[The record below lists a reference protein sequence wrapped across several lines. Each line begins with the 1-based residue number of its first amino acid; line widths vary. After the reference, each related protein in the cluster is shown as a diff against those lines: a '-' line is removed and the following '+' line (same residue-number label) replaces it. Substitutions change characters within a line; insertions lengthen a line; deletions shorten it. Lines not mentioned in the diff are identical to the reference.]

1 MKLLLRKRHL
11 LLLAGALW
19 GLFSGSLYAQQT
31 VSGTVTASEDGTL
44 LVGVTVAVQGT
55 NNGVLTDDNGR
66 YKITAETPSAVL
78 VFSYYGFAT
87 QEISISGQSSINV
100 SLEPSIS
107 TLDEVVV
114 VGYGS
119 QKKREL
125 TGAIVQLKSDEINKL
140 ATSDFASAIQGQ
152 MAGVSVRN
160 GSGRPGENAQITIR
174 GITSFQDGGSEPLYV
189 VDGVTY
195 VTNPNITPQEIES
208 IEVLKDGASAA
219 IYGSRASA
227 GVILITTKKGRAGQP
242 QVTFDA
248 YYGIQSI
255 TSGIPLA
262 NTKEALY
269 INDVQNRYQT
279 TGQFYPL
286 DFNFDALK
294 HDTNWLDELQVDN
307 APMQNYSLGV
317 SGGKGGLTYN
327 VTGTFFDQTGTLILS
342 RYKKYSLRSNTTF
355 KKGKFT
361 AQTNLG
367 VNISDQTREP
377 WALMYDAIRLNPYS
391 PSLNPEE
398 EEFTV
403 GGTNPEVLTN
413 FTGKLKQESNR
424 NSNGLNGNLRL
435 GLEIIKGLT
444 LSANL
449 GGSFNNTKDR
459 FFAPSYTVFTDD
471 GQINLGATDD
481 NANLRLADGT
491 STRTIG
497 EFTLN
502 YQRTFGD
509 HSLSALV
516 GNTYETSRW
525 EWYQTGADFV
535 SSNSTPT
542 IGNGEPIVGR
552 QTINQTNSVSVL
564 GRVFYSYKSKYMVN
578 AVIRRDGSSNF
589 GPNNRYGVFPSVS
602 AAWTFSEEGF
612 LSGIQEVLS
621 LGKIRFGY
629 GTTGSDR
636 IPPYGYTPVVISNVS
651 YPFGADESLDP
662 GFTQPGFADPNL
674 KWESNISRNI
684 GLDLEFFKGKGG
696 LTLDLYEQDKRDM
709 LLAIVPPIS
718 AGSTPVSGQ
727 SYDRFLTNIGN
738 LNNRGVEVG
747 AFMTNRYG
755 DFSYR
760 LSGTFT
766 KNINTVVS
774 LSREDEIIF
783 GGNPNIVRASQTNP
797 VAALKEGLPV
807 GVFLVYETDGTIKN
821 AEELAQYQVL
831 DPEAQLGDLRYV
843 DTNGDGQLTLED
855 KVNKGSYQ
863 PAFEY
868 GFNLDLGYKNIDF
881 TVQFYGVEGSTIY
894 NGPKQYAYSTKRH
907 KDLVYAWTDA
917 NPTSNVPT
925 PRSVIEH
932 PNVQTDTDLF
942 LEDGSFLRLRNVIL
956 GYSFPKTM
964 LSKVGLGTL
973 RIYVS
978 AQNPITWT
986 QYSGFDPEVAS
997 GNPFNGGLDQG
1008 KYPVSSIYRTGLT
1021 INF

>member
-11 LLLAGALW
+11 LLLAGVLW

-31 VSGTVTASEDGTL
+31 ISGTVTASEDGSL

-55 NNGVLTDDNGR
+55 NTGVLTDDNGR
-66 YKITAETPSAVL
+66 YRITAESSSDIL
-78 VFSYYGFAT
+78 VFTYYGFAK
-87 QEISISGQSSINV
+87 QEIAIEGQSTINV
-100 SLEPSIS
+100 SLESSIS

-125 TGAIVQLKSDEINKL
+125 TGAIVQIKSDEINKL

-219 IYGSRASA
+219 IYGARASA
-227 GVILITTKKGRAGQP
+227 GVILITTKKGQAGQP
-242 QVTFDA
+242 RVSFDA
-248 YYGIQSI
+248 FYGIQSI

-286 DFNFDALK
+286 DFNFDALE
-294 HDTNWLDELQVDN
+294 HDTDWLEELQVDN

-317 SGGKGGLTYN
+317 SGGKGGMTYN
-327 VTGTFFDQTGTLILS
+327 VTGTYFDQSGTLILS
-342 RYKKYSLRSNTTF
+342 RYRKYSLRSNTTF
-355 KKGKFT
+355 KKGKFS

-367 VNISDQTREP
+367 VNISNQDREP

-391 PSLNPEE
+391 PSLNPSED
-398 EEFTV
+398 EFTV

-413 FTGKLKQESNR
+413 FTGKLKQESTR
-424 NSNGLNGNLRL
+424 NANGLNGNLRL
-435 GLEIIKGLT
+435 GFEILKGLT
-444 LSANL
+444 LQANL
-449 GGSFNNTKDR
+449 GGSYNNTKDR

-471 GQINLGATDD
+471 GQVNLGATDD

-491 STRTIG
+491 STRTIA

-502 YQRTFGD
+502 YQRTFGN
-509 HSLSALV
+509 HSISALA

-525 EWYQTGADFV
+525 EWFQTGADFV
-535 SSNSTPT
+535 SSNNTPT

-552 QTINQTNSVSVL
+552 QTINQTNSVSLL
-564 GRVFYSYKSKYMVN
+564 GRLFYSYKSKYMIN

-589 GPNNRYGVFPSVS
+589 GPNNRFGVFPSVS

-612 LSGIQEVLS
+612 LSSIQDVLS
-621 LGKIRFGY
+621 LGKIRVGY

-636 IPPYGYTPVVISNVS
+636 IPPYGYTPVVISSVS
-651 YPFGADESLDP
+651 YPFGRDESLDP

-684 GLDLEFFKGKGG
+684 GLDLEFFEGKGG
-696 LTLDLYEQDKRDM
+696 ITLDLYEQDKRDM

-738 LNNRGVEVG
+738 LNNRGVELG
-747 AFMTNRYG
+747 AFTTNRFG
-755 DFSYR
+755 VFSYR

-774 LSREDEIIF
+774 LSREGEIIL

-821 AEELAQYQVL
+821 AEELAQYQML

-843 DTNGDGQLTLED
+843 DTNGDGALTIED

-868 GFNLDLGYKNIDF
+868 GFNLDLGY
-881 TVQFYGVEGSTIY
+881 
-894 NGPKQYAYSTKRH
+894 
-907 KDLVYAWTDA
+907 
-917 NPTSNVPT
+917 
-925 PRSVIEH
+925 
-932 PNVQTDTDLF
+932 
-942 LEDGSFLRLRNVIL
+942 
-956 GYSFPKTM
+956 
-964 LSKVGLGTL
+964 
-973 RIYVS
+973 
-978 AQNPITWT
+978 
-986 QYSGFDPEVAS
+986 
-997 GNPFNGGLDQG
+997 
-1008 KYPVSSIYRTGLT
+1008 
-1021 INF
+1021 